1 MDVDNEEEIF
11 APALVD
17 FKMQSEN
24 VQEIRFKMNQINEV
38 FVAYLRTVCKKSFF
52 ASLGAENKALG
63 EARAKK
69 ILMTMPTNLY
79 YERYV
84 FTCYEQILLFVQ
96 DQLNKVATLEEDLAL
111 LREGNGAEPLGFQT
125 RMVVLYRSEKKKIVR
140 SQLNLVKKAAGILDQ
155 IEKTIKEQTDPGA

>member
-1 MDVDNEEEIF
+1 M
-11 APALVD
+11 
-17 FKMQSEN
+17 
-24 VQEIRFKMNQINEV
+24 
-38 FVAYLRTVCKKSFF
+38 AYLRTVCKKSFF

-84 FTCYEQILLFVQ
+84 FTCYEQILLFMQ
-96 DQLNKVATLEEDLAL
+96 DQLNKVATLEEDLAPP
-111 LREGNGAEPLGFQT
+111 REGNGAEPLGFQT
-125 RMVVLYRSEKKKIVR
+125 RMLVLYRSEKKKIVR
-140 SQLNLVKKAAGILDQ
+140 SQLNLVKKVASILDQ